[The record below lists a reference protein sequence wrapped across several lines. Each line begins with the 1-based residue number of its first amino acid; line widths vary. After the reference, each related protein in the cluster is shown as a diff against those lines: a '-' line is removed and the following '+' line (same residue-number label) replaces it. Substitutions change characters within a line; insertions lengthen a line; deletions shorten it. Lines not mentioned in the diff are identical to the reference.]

1 MTLTDEMEVI
11 AMTGIKIA
19 FAVWLIAAIISIVV
33 YIRGGDDFDD
43 DLL

>member
-1 MTLTDEMEVI
+1 MTLIDEMEVI

-19 FAVWLIAAIISIVV
+19 SVVWLIAAIVSIVV
-33 YIRGGDDFDD
+33 YKRDDDHFDD